1 METPWL
7 RGPGTCFGTDSV
19 EKKRE
24 GSIYSMIHISV
35 MPKFMESSTSD
46 SKRGALGTD
55 MRHKKGVAGN
65 RYCYSNFY
73 SLTMKTSAK

>member
-1 METPWL
+1 
-7 RGPGTCFGTDSV
+7 
-19 EKKRE
+19 
-24 GSIYSMIHISV
+24 MIHISV